1 MIQFPQA
8 SSPAQP
14 VVPEPELHAL
24 PAGHLTAS
32 NAALSHAPAD
42 SLALRDA
49 TAAALDLDLLRD
61 WDDGAARAAGAAE
74 YQLARTAAATG
85 DRAATLPHLEQSM
98 LAHPAFVDAAQQD
111 PAFDAMRADVRDMAG
126 RLTVLG
132 RIRAEAAMGEAR
144 ADLDSIRGSDAPGR
158 VQHAQA
164 YLDLAQAH
172 FESNSY
178 SGYVIA
184 TQAAVLAQQSA
195 NGFKVAAPAAMAPT
209 TAGKILLRPVA
220 RAARHTARRLWQ
232 TLPLLAILLGWFLAG
247 ILAGVASLPFQ
258 QGAIAELRQTL
269 FPVWAMGL
277 LSMVLLGF
285 VRSIL
290 RIRRRRN

>member
-1 MIQFPQA
+1 M
-8 SSPAQP
+8 SPAQP
-14 VVPEPELHAL
+14 LVPESGQSVP
-24 PAGHLTAS
+24 PAGRIPDSST
-32 NAALSHAPAD
+32 NLSHAPAD
-42 SLALRDA
+42 SLTLQGA
-49 TAAALDLDLLRD
+49 AAALDLDLLRD

-85 DRAATLPHLEQSM
+85 DRAPTLQHLEQSI
-98 LAHPAFVDAAQQD
+98 LAHPAYAEAAQQD
-111 PAFDAMRADVRDMAG
+111 PAFDAMRSDVRDMAG

-144 ADLDSIRGSDAPGR
+144 VDLDSIRGSDGPGR

-184 TQAAVLAQQSA
+184 TQAAVLAQQTA
-195 NGFKVAAPAAMAPT
+195 NGLKVASPAAMAPT
-209 TAGKILLRPVA
+209 AGKNLLRPMT

-232 TLPLLAILLGWFLAG
+232 TLPLLAILLGWFIAG

-269 FPVWAMGL
+269 FPIWAMGL

-290 RIRRRRN
+290 QIGRRRN

>member
-74 YQLARTAAATG
+74 YQLARTAAAAG

-111 PAFDAMRADVRDMAG
+111 PAFDAMRADVRDMAS

-144 ADLDSIRGSDAPGR
+144 ADLDSVRGADAPGR
-158 VQHAQA
+158 VQHAEA

-184 TQAAVLAQQSA
+184 MQAAVLAQQTA
-195 NGFKVAAPAAMAPT
+195 NGLKVNSPASMAPAA
-209 TAGKILLRPVA
+209 GQILLRPIA
-220 RAARHTARRLWQ
+220 RTARHTARRLWQ
-232 TLPLLAILLGWFLAG
+232 TLPLLAILLGWFIAG

-290 RIRRRRN
+290 RIRQRRN

>member
-1 MIQFPQA
+1 MIQFPQGT
-8 SSPAQP
+8 SLPQP
-14 VVPEPELHAL
+14 VVPESGLHTV
-24 PAGHLTAS
+24 PAGRVPDSGANLSHVPTDSLTLQSATV
-32 NAALSHAPAD
+32 AALE
-42 SLALRDA
+42 
-49 TAAALDLDLLRD
+49 LDLLRD

-74 YQLARTAAATG
+74 FQLARAAAATG
-85 DRAATLPHLEQSM
+85 DRAATLQHLEQSI
-98 LAHPAFVDAAQQD
+98 LAHPAYADAAQQD
-111 PAFDAMRADVRDMAG
+111 PAFDAMRGDVRDMVG
-126 RLTVLG
+126 RLNVLG

-144 ADLDSIRGSDAPGR
+144 VDLDSIRGSDAPGR

-172 FESNSY
+172 FESGSY

-184 TQAAVLAQQSA
+184 TQAAALAQQTLA
-195 NGFKVAAPAAMAPT
+195 GIKVAPPISVVPT

-232 TLPLLAILLGWFLAG
+232 TLPLLAILLGWLTAG
-247 ILAGVASLPFQ
+247 ILAGIASLPFQ
-258 QGAIAELRQTL
+258 QGTIAELRQTL
-269 FPVWAMGL
+269 FPIWAMGL

-290 RIRRRRN
+290 RIGRRRN